1 MTLTSSD
8 SVQIYSAYIKALREY
23 ESEDSIYINEDAGKL
38 RRIKINEMVDKLST
52 EDLPDEERKRCLETL
67 WLHVCFYIVK
77 ELKKYN
83 LPKHVFEDALQNSF
97 IKLAQKAHKYD
108 PYFNPDHKTSFVGF
122 LSRCRTISN
131 ALQDALSD
139 NQVVREARGAR
150 QDLVNK
156 YKAEED
162 GEDLEKVS
170 SVEYNDFMEV
180 DLTKENPTRSSSE
193 RDIYNRELQ
202 AVFSAIFTDDF
213 LLTYRE
219 RIALLAKFG
228 VLGHQQM
235 TLNELQDYFES
246 MGKKLSVARIC
257 QIQGEALDK
266 VRNYLTKNL
275 GVDSELIS

>member
-38 RRIKINEMVDKLST
+38 RRIKINENVDKLST

-108 PYFNPDHKTSFVGF
+108 PYFNPEHKTSFVGF

-156 YKAEED
+156 YKAKED
-162 GEDLEKVS
+162 GEDPEKVS

-202 AVFSAIFTDDF
+202 AVFSDIFTDDF

-266 VRNYLTKNL
+266 VRNYLTKTL
-275 GVDSELIS
+275 GVDSELIT

>member
-108 PYFNPDHKTSFVGF
+108 PYFNPEHKTSFVGF

-162 GEDLEKVS
+162 GEDPEKVS

-202 AVFSAIFTDDF
+202 AVFSDIFTDDF

-266 VRNYLTKNL
+266 VRNYLTKTL
-275 GVDSELIS
+275 GVDSELIT

>member
-139 NQVVREARGAR
+139 NQVVREARRAR

-162 GEDLEKVS
+162 GEDPEKVS

-193 RDIYNRELQ
+193 RDTYNRELQ
-202 AVFSAIFTDDF
+202 AVFSDIFTDDF

-266 VRNYLTKNL
+266 VRNYLTKTL
-275 GVDSELIS
+275 GVDSKLIT